1 MTISGG
7 GQSRVFQVDKG
18 VTASIS
24 GVTITAGNAGLYG
37 GGGLENYGTTTLTDC
52 TISGNSAS
60 DGGGLYNR
68 GTATLTDCTVSGN
81 SATGGNYNP
90 KRGSGGGLL
99 TFGGTTTL
107 TNCTV
112 SGNHASKNGGGLY
125 LNNLTTGGTTT
136 LTNCTVSGNSAGSG
150 GGVDN
155 ESGTATFGNTIVAEN
170 TATTGPDAYGAFT
183 SRGNNLIGETNG
195 SSGWVGSD
203 LTGTGA
209 APLEALLA
217 PLGHYGGPTQTMAL
231 LPGSPA
237 FGAGNNALIPAGVT
251 TDQRGLPRIESGH
264 VDIGAFESSGFTLAY
279 TSGSGQT
286 AGAFAPLVVTVAANN
301 PMEPVAGGLVTFT
314 PPGSGGAS
322 AELTGNPATI
332 SAGGTASVTA
342 TSNGVAGSDTVS
354 ATANGAAARPRSA

>member
-1 MTISGG
+1 MSAITVTNTLDDGSVGSLRWAVEQANAGGGAETINFAPSLFNTPQTITLTQGQLELSDPTGTETITGPAAGLTISGG

-24 GVTITAGNAGLYG
+24 GVTITAGNGNGG
-37 GGGLENYGTTTLTDC
+37 GGGLENYGTTTLTNCTITGNAAANGGGLNNLGTATLNSC
-52 TISGNSAS
+52 TISNNAAIGGNYYGG
-60 DGGGLYNR
+60 DGGGLQ
-68 GTATLTDCTVSGN
+68 
-81 SATGGNYNP
+81 
-90 KRGSGGGLL
+90 
-99 TFGGTTTL
+99 TFGGTLTL

-136 LTNCTVSGNSAGSG
+136 LTNCTLSGNSAGSG

-170 TATTGPDAYGAFT
+170 TATTGPDAYGALT
-183 SRGNNLIGETNG
+183 SRGNNLIGQTDG

-203 LTGTGA
+203 LTGTSA
-209 APLEALLA
+209 EPLDALLA
-217 PLGHYGGPTQTMAL
+217 PLGNYGGPTQTMAL

-237 FGAGNNALIPAGVT
+237 IDAGNNALIPAGVT
-251 TDQRGLPRIESGH
+251 TDQRGLPRIVNGH

-286 AGAFAPLVVTVAANN
+286 AGAF
-301 PMEPVAGGLVTFT
+301 
-314 PPGSGGAS
+314 PPRWS
-322 AELTGNPATI
+322 
-332 SAGGTASVTA
+332 
-342 TSNGVAGSDTVS
+342 
-354 ATANGAAARPRSA
+354 